1 MAQFSNQESKH
12 RNEIL
17 VYITGQITIKKYILM
32 ILSCFIGA
40 LTLTLI
46 IVSSIRLGNKE
57 SNTDFTKTSIQS
69 TPGISTTTEDPFGNG
84 PWQNSSLT
92 DIVDPLNY
100 DILLRFYYQNQ
111 DISYDGE
118 VSIYIRN
125 NVDNNE
131 NIVMHSD
138 SILQPEDPQVYLI
151 DEQTGQMTQ
160 LTIKSNFQYNKYD
173 YYVIILNEKL
183 KKNDLLRI
191 DLQFERDIGKSE
203 SEGMFYST
211 YLDSNNTRQ

>member
-17 VYITGQITIKKYILM
+17 VYVTGQVTIKKYILM
-32 ILSCFIGA
+32 ILSGFIGV

-57 SNTDFTKTSIQS
+57 SSTDFTKTSIQS
-69 TPGISTTTEDPFGNG
+69 TPSISTTTEDPFGNG

-92 DIVDPLNY
+92 DIVEPLNY
-100 DILLRFYYQNQ
+100 DILLRFYYKNQ
-111 DISYDGE
+111 EISYDGE
-118 VSIYIRN
+118 VSIYLRN

-138 SILQPEDPQVYLI
+138 SILQPEDPQIYLI
-151 DEQTGQMTQ
+151 DEQTGQMSQ
-160 LTIKSNFQYNKYD
+160 LTVKSNFQYNKYD